1 MIGLGNI
8 GGVPNHDAEYV
19 LDAAILKQTHNAL
32 SQIEKLRTGHLINK
46 EKTEK
51 VMIQSRVQLG
61 VAKGAYI
68 RAKNEACRSNEA
80 DRSAAID
87 RVTQCF
93 GIFTLNKCIFI
104 KKLLANV
111 AKAEDELKKQT
122 LNAMQK
128 IYDLG
133 QTFDRERNRVWKQSN
148 ELIENSFKMMK
159 KE

>member
-93 GIFTLNKCIFI
+93 GIFTLNTCIFI
-104 KKLLANV
+104 KIVSKCG
-111 AKAEDELKKQT
+111 KS
-122 LNAMQK
+122 
-128 IYDLG
+128 
-133 QTFDRERNRVWKQSN
+133 RR
-148 ELIENSFKMMK
+148 
-159 KE
+159 